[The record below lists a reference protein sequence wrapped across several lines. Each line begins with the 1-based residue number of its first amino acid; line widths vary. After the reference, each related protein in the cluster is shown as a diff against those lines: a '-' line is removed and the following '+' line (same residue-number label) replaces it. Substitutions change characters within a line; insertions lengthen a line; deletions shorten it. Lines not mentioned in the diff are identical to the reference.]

1 MNKDDSIY
9 HEENHPEE
17 ARVYAERPNKTAI
30 KRDMLA
36 LRDLGKRLAALHPSR
51 LDEVPIDDS
60 LRDAIVLARRLK
72 KGALKRQ
79 FIFIEKLM
87 RRLVDEEVDAIRDA
101 LDQIDQPHREEV
113 ARLHQLEA
121 WRDRLLAGDEVLLN
135 GIIEQYPAAER
146 QHLRQLIRNADREAA
161 ANKPPKSSRALFQ
174 YLNDLLDA

>member
-9 HEENHPEE
+9 HEENHRDE

-87 RRLVDEEVDAIRDA
+87 RRLVDEEVNAIRDA

-113 ARLHQLEA
+113 ERLHQLEA
-121 WRDRLLAGDEVLLN
+121 WRDRLLTGDEVLLN
-135 GIIEQYPAAER
+135 EIIERYPAAER
-146 QHLRQLIRNADREAA
+146 QHLRQLIRNARREAA

-174 YLNDLLDA
+174 YLNHFS